1 LSDLFPNT
9 REHRIDSGGA
19 EIFARIGGSGPPLLL
34 LHGYPQT
41 HSMWHR
47 LAPSLMQNYTC
58 VMADLRGYG
67 FSSCPANGAD
77 NRPYSKRQMAQDMI
91 ALMNGL
97 GHRHFAVVGHDRG
110 GRVAYR
116 MALDHPRSV
125 TCLAVLDIMPTFDM
139 WHNFSVAMAM
149 KTYHWLFLA
158 QPNPLPEML
167 IESAPVGFLDY
178 TMARWTKAKDLS
190 AFDPRALAE
199 YRLHFSTPEHIHATC
214 NDYRAG
220 QTCDLADDEVDRA
233 QDRKIVC
240 PLLALWGDTGIPTT
254 VSDLGSVWSAWAKRV
269 TTGVISAGHF
279 LPEEN
284 PQATLDHL
292 LPFLA
297 KAATT

>member
-1 LSDLFPNT
+1 MSDLFTNT
-9 REHRIDSGGA
+9 SEHRVDTGNA

-41 HSMWHR
+41 HSMWH
-47 LAPSLMQNYTC
+47 LVAPKLMESHTC

-77 NRPYSKRQMAQDMI
+77 NRPYSKRVMAEDMI
-91 ALMNGL
+91 SLMKKL
-97 GHRHFAVVGHDRG
+97 GHERFAVVGHDRG
-110 GRVAYR
+110 ARVGYR
-116 MALDHPRSV
+116 MALDHPEAVAR
-125 TCLAVLDIMPTFDM
+125 LAVLDIMTTFDM

-158 QPNPLPEML
+158 QPHPLPEML
-167 IESAPVGFLDY
+167 IEAAPIGFLDY

-190 AFDPRALAE
+190 AFEPRALAE
-199 YRLHFSTPEHIHATC
+199 YRLHFSTPEHVHATC

-220 QTCDLADDEVDRA
+220 QTCDLADDAADRA
-233 QDRKIVC
+233 KGRKIDC
-240 PLLALWGDTGIPTT
+240 PLLALWGDSGIPAMRG
-254 VSDLGSVWSAWAKRV
+254 DLDSLWSGWAKRV
-269 TTGVISAGHF
+269 TTGVVSSGHF

-284 PQATLDHL
+284 PKATLDHL

-297 KAATT
+297 EATRK

>member
-1 LSDLFPNT
+1 MLDLFPNT
-9 REHRIDSGGA
+9 REHRVNTGTA

-41 HSMWHR
+41 HSMWHAVAPR
-47 LAPSLMQNYTC
+47 LMENQTC

-67 FSSCPANGAD
+67 YSSCPPNSAD
-77 NRPYSKRQMAQDMI
+77 NRPYSKRVMAEDMI
-91 ALMNGL
+91 ALMKEL
-97 GHRHFAVVGHDRG
+97 GHERFAVVGHDRG
-110 GRVAYR
+110 ARVGYR
-116 MALDHPRSV
+116 LALDHPDTV
-125 TCLAVLDIMPTFDM
+125 TCLAVLDIMTTFDM

-158 QPNPLPEML
+158 QPHPLPEML
-167 IESAPVGFLDY
+167 IEAAPIGFLDY
-178 TMARWTKAKDLS
+178 TMARWTKAKDLR

-199 YRLHFSTPEHIHATC
+199 YRLHFSTPEHVHATC

-220 QTCDLADDEVDRA
+220 QTCDLADDDADRTRG
-233 QDRKIVC
+233 RKIDC
-240 PLLALWGDTGIPTT
+240 PLLALWGDSGIPAMM
-254 VSDLGSVWSAWAKRV
+254 SGLDELWSSWAERV
-269 TTGVISAGHF
+269 TTGVIASGHF

-297 KAATT
+297 GTFKD